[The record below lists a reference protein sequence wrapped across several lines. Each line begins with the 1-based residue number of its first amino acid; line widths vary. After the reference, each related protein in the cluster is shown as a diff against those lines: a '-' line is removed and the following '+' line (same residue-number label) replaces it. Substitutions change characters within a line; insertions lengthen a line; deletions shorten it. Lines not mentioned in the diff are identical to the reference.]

1 MGGHL
6 TSVANGYE
14 NAMLIETAQAQAIA
28 LPFYIG
34 LTTLGSSN
42 WSWSDGANITYL
54 NWAAGQPN
62 VSQQCV
68 VSGAPNGIWS
78 SKSCADSATY
88 VCAVSANSYVT
99 APTCPPAPSCPPPP
113 AVPGHCQSEWT
124 YLVDTDFCY
133 KSFLSANFDEA
144 EQVCLSSGAHLAS
157 IHSTTENRFV
167 AGFTRTGEEYSSS
180 NSLTWIGLHQ
190 ANYPADT
197 TWTWTDGTAVDYL
210 NWAPT
215 QPSNSDGKEHC
226 VEIYSDHLGKDPA
239 KDNSFQK
246 WNDYQCT
253 ETLRAF
259 VCKKAALH

>member
-1 MGGHL
+1 
-6 TSVANGYE
+6 
-14 NAMLIETAQAQAIA
+14 
-28 LPFYIG
+28 
-34 LTTLGSSN
+34 
-42 WSWSDGANITYL
+42 
-54 NWAAGQPN
+54 
-62 VSQQCV
+62 
-68 VSGAPNGIWS
+68 
-78 SKSCADSATY
+78 
-88 VCAVSANSYVT
+88 
-99 APTCPPAPSCPPPP
+99 
-113 AVPGHCQSEWT
+113 
-124 YLVDTDFCY
+124 
-133 KSFLSANFDEA
+133 
-144 EQVCLSSGAHLAS
+144 
-157 IHSTTENRFV
+157 
-167 AGFTRTGEEYSSS
+167 
-180 NSLTWIGLHQ
+180 LTWIGLHQ